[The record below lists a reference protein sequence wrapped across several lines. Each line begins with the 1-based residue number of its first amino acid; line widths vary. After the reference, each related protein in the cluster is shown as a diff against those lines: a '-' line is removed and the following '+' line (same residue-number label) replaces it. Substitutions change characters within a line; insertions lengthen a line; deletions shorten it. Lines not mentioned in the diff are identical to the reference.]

1 MIKELFA
8 MLRDWFSGEVN
19 TVRSLQSDKRAG
31 YIWDYH
37 KWKIIISS
45 AVIFCICG
53 LLWTNVFNHKNTAYA
68 MAVVN
73 QRSDVRLDKDREM
86 QLIGLFGLDAG
97 REKVSVDSA
106 YQIVWETTLD
116 DYRQYADYDRFFLN
130 ISNNQIDCAI
140 LPEGFLRYCMELDD
154 IVYPLTDLIGDTDGS
169 RLCFVDGIPYGI
181 YVDGTEWD
189 NGTASGRAVACFPV
203 TGNNF
208 DRSVLLARSITG
220 SE

>member
-19 TVRSLQSDKRAG
+19 TVRSLQNGKRAE

-37 KWKIIISS
+37 KWKILVSMT
-45 AVIFCICG
+45 VVFCICG

-73 QRSDVRLDKDREM
+73 QGSDAVLDKDREM
-86 QLIGLFGLDAG
+86 QLIGLFGLDAS

-106 YQIVWETTLD
+106 YRIVWETALD
-116 DYRQYADYDRFFLN
+116 DYREYADYDRFFLN
-130 ISNNQIDCAI
+130 ISNSQIDCAV
-140 LPEGFLRYCMELDD
+140 LPEGFLKYCMELDD
-154 IVYPLTDLIGDTDGS
+154 IVHPITDLIGDAESD
-169 RLCFVDGIPYGI
+169 RLYYVDGVPYGV

-189 NGTASGRAVACFPV
+189 NGSVGGRAVACFPV

-208 DRSVLLARSITG
+208 DRSVLFAGSIT
-220 SE
+220 EEK